1 MTKLGFKTIMMEKP
15 AGNVVPIKP
24 TIQTFTPPSLEYKI
38 KELMR
43 KERSRLVD
51 ALSKIEVPAVS
62 DNKTGAI
69 LEFPGFRPFLNDI
82 IDAIKSLDDVDNNW

>member
-1 MTKLGFKTIMMEKP
+1 MTKLGFKTIMVEKP
-15 AGNVVPIKP
+15 SNVVPIKP
-24 TIQTFTPPSLEYKI
+24 PIQTFTPVTLEYRV

-43 KERSRLVD
+43 KERAKLVQT
-51 ALSKIEVPAVS
+51 LSKIEVPAVR
-62 DNKTGAI
+62 DNTTGNI

>member
-1 MTKLGFKTIMMEKP
+1 MTKLGFKTIMLEK
-15 AGNVVPIKP
+15 ADNVVPIKP
-24 TIQTFTPPSLEYKI
+24 PIQTFTPATLEHRV

-43 KERSRLVD
+43 KERAQLVQT
-51 ALSKIEVPAVS
+51 LSKIEVPAVR
-62 DNKTGAI
+62 DNATGNV